1 MNKCSQQ
8 ALNSNYLIVKHSKW
22 RKLKLTYDSHPK
34 VDDVDRKII
43 QLLQEDARKSFNKIA
58 DSLGI
63 AVGTAYNRVK
73 SLEDTGI
80 LKGYTVLLDSAKLGY
95 GLTAVIL
102 IEAEGRFLP
111 DVESELAKLDEV
123 ICIYDITGDYDIAVV
138 ARFRN
143 RNTLNNFIKSTLKM
157 PHVTRTVTNVVLN
170 VVKEDFRVK
179 V

>member
-1 MNKCSQQ
+1 
-8 ALNSNYLIVKHSKW
+8 LNYGSV
-22 RKLKLTYDSHPK
+22 RK

-43 QLLQEDARKSFNKIA
+43 RLLQKDARKSYNKIS

-73 SLEDTGI
+73 NLEDSGI
-80 LKGYTVLLDSAKLGY
+80 LKGYTIMLDSAKLGF
-95 GLTAVIL
+95 GLTTLIL
-102 IEAEGRFLP
+102 IEAEGRYLP
-111 DVESELAKLDEV
+111 EVEKELAKLDEV

-138 ARFRN
+138 ARFKDRS
-143 RNTLNNFIKSTLKM
+143 TLNNFIKSTLKM
-157 PHVTRTVTNVVLN
+157 PHVSRTVTNVVLN

>member
-1 MNKCSQQ
+1 VIDNHSINRRKSE
-8 ALNSNYLIVKHSKW
+8 LTTNSH
-22 RKLKLTYDSHPK
+22 HK

-73 SLEDTGI
+73 NLEDSGI
-80 LKGYTVLLDSAKLGY
+80 LKGYTIMLDSGKLGY
-95 GLTAVIL
+95 GLTALIL
-102 IEAEGRFLP
+102 IEAEGRYLP
-111 DVESELAKLDEV
+111 EVETEIAKLDEV

-138 ARFRN
+138 ARFKN
-143 RNTLNNFIKSTLKM
+143 RNTLNNFIKSALKM

>member
-1 MNKCSQQ
+1 MF
-8 ALNSNYLIVKHSKW
+8 KHSIKRRKW
-22 RKLKLTYDSHPK
+22 KLNYGSYHK

-43 QLLQEDARKSFNKIA
+43 RLLQEDARKSFNKIA
-58 DSLGI
+58 ESLGI

-73 SLEDTGI
+73 NLEDKGI
-80 LKGYTVLLDSAKLGY
+80 LKGYTIMLDSAKLGY
-95 GLTAVIL
+95 GLTALIL
-102 IEAEGRFLP
+102 IEAEGRYLP
-111 DVESELAKLDEV
+111 EVENELAKLDDV

-138 ARFRN
+138 ARFKN

-157 PHVTRTVTNVVLN
+157 PHVSRTVTNVVLN

>member
-1 MNKCSQQ
+1 VN
-8 ALNSNYLIVKHSKW
+8 
-22 RKLKLTYDSHPK
+22 YDSSHK

-43 QLLQEDARKSFNKIA
+43 RLLQKDARKSFNKIA
-58 DSLGI
+58 ESLGI

-73 SLEDTGI
+73 NLEDRGI
-80 LKGYTVLLDSAKLGY
+80 LKGYTILLESAKLGY
-95 GLTAVIL
+95 GLTALIL
-102 IEAEGRFLP
+102 IEAEGRYLP
-111 DVESELAKLDEV
+111 DVENELAKLDEV

-143 RNTLNNFIKSTLKM
+143 RSTLNSFIKSTLKM
-157 PHVTRTVTNVVLN
+157 PHVNRTVTNVVLN

>member
-1 MNKCSQQ
+1 VN
-8 ALNSNYLIVKHSKW
+8 
-22 RKLKLTYDSHPK
+22 YDSSHK

-43 QLLQEDARKSFNKIA
+43 RLLQKDARKSFNKIA

-73 SLEDTGI
+73 NLEDRGI
-80 LKGYTVLLDSAKLGY
+80 LKGYTILLDSAKLGY
-95 GLTAVIL
+95 GLTALIL
-102 IEAEGRFLP
+102 IEAEGRYLP
-111 DVESELAKLDEV
+111 DVENELAKLDEV

-143 RNTLNNFIKSTLKM
+143 RSTLNSFIKSTLKM
-157 PHVTRTVTNVVLN
+157 PHVNRTVTNVVLN